1 MGKQRQNMV
10 STLQHEQMVPQD
22 DTARI
27 VDQIAAQIFVK
38 TYGTPG
44 KTVEHLI
51 ESSYSAAEQFIQF
64 GESRS

>member
-1 MGKQRQNMV
+1 MGKTRQNMV
-10 STLQHEQMVPQD
+10 PTAQHERMVPQD
-22 DTARI
+22 DTSSI
-27 VDQIAAQIFVK
+27 VDQIAVQIFVK